1 MEQVFLFVLAIV
13 VIGLGFDLL
22 KTHLESKRRARATVD
37 DEAHLEQ
44 LARLEERIEVLEKI
58 VTDERYDLKRRID
71 SL

>member
-1 MEQVFLFVLAIV
+1 VEQVFLFVLAIV